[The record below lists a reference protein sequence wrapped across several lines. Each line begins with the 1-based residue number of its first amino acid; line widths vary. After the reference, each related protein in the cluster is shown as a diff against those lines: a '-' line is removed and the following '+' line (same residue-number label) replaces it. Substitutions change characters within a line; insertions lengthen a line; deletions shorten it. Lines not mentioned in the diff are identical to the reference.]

1 MKPVAMHFAAMA
13 ASALLALAAAAAR
26 PRSRP
31 RPAAA
36 NRNEL
41 APSAPAS
48 QTDPGQG
55 ALESL
60 VAAAALGN
68 VDAMNDLGVLYSIGG
83 AVPLDYSK
91 ALYWYQKAIDGGSP
105 EAMNNLGTMYLYG
118 VGLPRDYSNAFRWF
132 ERSAEHGNP
141 HATYSVAVMADIGL
155 GTARD
160 PALAR
165 AMYRKAAE
173 SGFTPAMVRLSDD
186 LARRSGDGPDRVEAY
201 AWLQVALQ
209 AGLPEELQIT
219 VLSKIDALGARLGPG
234 RRDEARVRAS
244 QLARAD
250 QHPWSPPL
258 NAKLQSPWSAVIRIL
273 L

>member
-13 ASALLALAAAAAR
+13 ASALLALSGAAGAAEVMTS
-26 PRSRP
+26 PG
-31 RPAAA
+31 AA

-41 APSAPAS
+41 APSAPGA
-48 QTDPGQG
+48 TLAPGQS

-60 VAAAALGN
+60 AAAAAAGN

-105 EAMNNLGTMYLYG
+105 DAMNNLGTMYLYG
-118 VGLPRDYSNAFRWF
+118 VGLTRDYVNAFRWF
-132 ERSAEHGNP
+132 QRSAEHGNP
-141 HATYSVAVMADIGL
+141 HATYSVGVMADIGL
-155 GTARD
+155 GTSRD

-173 SGFTPAMVRLSDD
+173 SGFTPAMVKVSDD
-186 LARRSGDGPDRVEAY
+186 LARRSGDGRDLVEAY

-219 VLSKIDALGARLGPG
+219 VLSKIDALGTRLGPG

-244 QLARAD
+244 QLTALTSARGLPA
-250 QHPWSPPL
+250 QREASKPVVSSHS
-258 NAKLQSPWSAVIRIL
+258 NFM
-273 L
+273 

>member
-1 MKPVAMHFAAMA
+1 MKAVAMHFAAMA
-13 ASALLALAAAAAR
+13 ASALLALSGAAGAAEVTTS
-26 PRSRP
+26 PG
-31 RPAAA
+31 AA
-36 NRNEL
+36 NRNERAL
-41 APSAPAS
+41 SAPGATPS
-48 QTDPGQG
+48 PDQS

-60 VAAAALGN
+60 VAAAATGN
-68 VDAMNDLGVLYSIGG
+68 ADAMNDLGVLYAIGG
-83 AVPLDYSK
+83 AVPRDYSK

-118 VGLPRDYSNAFRWF
+118 VGLPRDYANAFRWF

-173 SGFTPAMVRLSDD
+173 SGVTPAMVRLSDD
-186 LARRSGDGPDRVEAY
+186 LARRSGDGGDLVEAY

-209 AGLPEELQIT
+209 AGLPEELQIA

-244 QLARAD
+244 QLAALISTRG
-250 QHPWSPPL
+250 L
-258 NAKLQSPWSAVIRIL
+258 SAQREAPKPVVSSHSNL
-273 L
+273 M

>member
-13 ASALLALAAAAAR
+13 ASALLALSAAAGAAEVTTS
-26 PRSRP
+26 PS
-31 RPAAA
+31 AA

-41 APSAPAS
+41 APSAPGV
-48 QTDPGQG
+48 TPTPGQG

-60 VAAAALGN
+60 VAAAATGN

-186 LARRSGDGPDRVEAY
+186 LARRSGDGPDLVEAY

-244 QLARAD
+244 QLAALISTRG
-250 QHPWSPPL
+250 L
-258 NAKLQSPWSAVIRIL
+258 SAQREAPKPVVSSHSNL
-273 L
+273 M